1 MKERNFTLL
10 DFVDM
15 SVMARY
21 LYAPGSLPLTNLLMK
36 SNIQALETLFSFQS
50 LQVAADNNQFRLVG
64 GMGEFEKC
72 PVLHLIIDAVSIT
85 LAVGG
90 ARSDNDRIYQ
100 ELLRFLTQID
110 SKKRMENPALYTMTY
125 QTQSTVKLSVPFE
138 RLLADKFIG
147 FLKSK
152 KDLLRPNSSSSAEFS
167 LSNLSFQVKYTS
179 PGTTF
184 TFLPKVLTFEPR
196 AGSDPNE
203 NLYYVMTPTDSDAH
217 RKIVEEF
224 EIAMN
229 EVH

>member
-1 MKERNFTLL
+1 MLL

-21 LYAPGSLPLTNLLMK
+21 LYAPSTLPLTNLLMK
-36 SNIQALETLFSFQS
+36 SNIQALGTLFSFQS

-64 GMGEFEKC
+64 GMGEFEKI
-72 PVLHLIIDAVSIT
+72 PILHLIIDAVSIT

-90 ARSDNDRIYQ
+90 DRSDSDLVYQ

-125 QTQSTVKLSVPFE
+125 QTQSTIKLSVPFE

-152 KDLLRPNSSSSAEFS
+152 KDALRPNNASSAEFS
-167 LSNLSFQVKYTS
+167 LANLSFQVKYTS
-179 PGTTF
+179 PSDTYTYF
-184 TFLPKVLTFEPR
+184 PKVLTFEPR
-196 AGSDPNE
+196 AGSDPKE
-203 NLYYVMTPTDSDAH
+203 NLYYVMTPTDSDTH
-217 RKIVEEF
+217 RKIVEDF
-224 EIAMN
+224 ETAMN

>member
-1 MKERNFTLL
+1 LL

-21 LYAPGSLPLTNLLMK
+21 LYTPSTLPLAKLLMK
-36 SNIQALETLFSFQS
+36 SNIQALEALFSFQS
-50 LQVAADNNQFRLVG
+50 LQVGADNNQFRLAG
-64 GMGEFEKC
+64 GLGEFEKI
-72 PVLHLIIDAVSIT
+72 PIQHLIIDAFSIT

-90 ARSDNDRIYQ
+90 DRSDNDRIYQ

-110 SKKRMENPALYTMTY
+110 SNKRMENPALYTMTY

-138 RLLADKFIG
+138 RLLADRFIG

-152 KDLLRPNSSSSAEFS
+152 KDILRPNSSSSADFS

-179 PGTTF
+179 PSATY

-224 EIAMN
+224 EVAMN
-229 EVH
+229 EMH